1 MAFMPSV
8 NPAERRAGG
17 LPGRLKRIYLRWENG
32 GLWMDAVI
40 VMCLGVLVGRFFVPI
55 GVKRGNEFLSLACTF
70 LLIFS
75 MGVKLGGNEHFF
87 EELTTL
93 GLSSL
98 LFFFVPTLC
107 SIVVVYLLTQKFMK
121 KKNDGKGAKR

>member
-1 MAFMPSV
+1 MPSV
-8 NPAERRAGG
+8 NPAERREARLAERPDVD
-17 LPGRLKRIYLRWENG
+17 LPALENG

-55 GVKRGNEFLSLACTF
+55 GMKRGNEFLSLACTF

>member
-1 MAFMPSV
+1 
-8 NPAERRAGG
+8 
-17 LPGRLKRIYLRWENG
+17 
-32 GLWMDAVI
+32 MDAVI

-55 GVKRGNEFLSLACTF
+55 GMKRGNEFLSLACTF

>member
-1 MAFMPSV
+1 
-8 NPAERRAGG
+8 
-17 LPGRLKRIYLRWENG
+17 
-32 GLWMDAVI
+32 MDAVI
-40 VMCLGVLVGRFFVPI
+40 IMCLGVLVGRFFVPI
-55 GVKRGNEFLSLACTF
+55 SLKKGNEFLSLTCTF

-75 MGVKLGGNEHFF
+75 MGVKLGRNEHFF

-107 SIVVVYLLTQKFMK
+107 SIVVVYLLTQRFMK
-121 KKNDGKGAKR
+121 KKKDEKGAEK